1 MREYEKVRLEDEISK
16 IAKKVKLKTFK
27 QKAIRKNGD
36 NYSMCDLLN
45 QEIDN
50 LINNNARLCNVE
62 DIINKSNYHKYE
74 YSTKYVVNCKCGKML
89 VLKDR
94 KPYEKVKI
102 ICPKCGEEI
111 IYGG

>member
-1 MREYEKVRLEDEISK
+1 MREYEKVRLEYEISK
-16 IAKKVKLKTFK
+16 ISKKVKLKTFK
-27 QKAIRKNGD
+27 QKAI
-36 NYSMCDLLN
+36 
-45 QEIDN
+45 
-50 LINNNARLCNVE
+50 RLCNVE

-74 YSTKYVVNCKCGKML
+74 DSTKYVVNCKCGKML

-94 KPYEKVKI
+94 KPYEKVRI